1 MVADRVRPV
10 ARLVVM
16 PDVVVV
22 GGGIVGAACALELSS
37 RGVSVTLLE
46 RAELAAGASGR
57 NNGLWVT
64 PVEPALLPMARA
76 TLETYLEIADDA
88 PLPIRIDREPIG
100 LLAVALDEHE
110 LRIGEATHEPYR
122 DAGVPVEA
130 LDGDAVRRLEPE
142 LSPDAVGG
150 WLVEHGH
157 RLDPA
162 ALTVSLARM
171 AAANGADVR
180 HHLPARALLTLGD
193 RVTGVATDE
202 GVLLAEEVVVAAGPS
217 SPALLDPVGYRLPIT
232 GARGWLVR
240 LEPRDAAVGRLVAS
254 AGWEEATGRWGDR
267 AVLAGS
273 FGREEAATATLL
285 HPTTEGSLIAG
296 SSRQPAISPG
306 SDDVDVQ
313 GRIVSGAIR
322 LVPSLA
328 EAEVRS
334 AWWGVRPMTPDER
347 PVVGRL
353 GPGVLVATGHGSEGV
368 ILAMGTARLLA
379 SLLLGE
385 RPPLDAAA
393 FDPARFE
400 GKGRR

>member
-1 MVADRVRPV
+1 
-10 ARLVVM
+10 M

-22 GGGIVGAACALELSS
+22 GGGIVGAACALELSA

-64 PVEPALLPMARA
+64 PVDPALLPMARMS
-76 TLETYLEIADDA
+76 LETYLAIADDA
-88 PLPIRIDREPIG
+88 PLPIRIDPQPIG

-110 LRIGEATHEPYR
+110 LEVGEAAHEPYR

-130 LDGDAVRRLEPE
+130 LDGHAVRQLEPG
-142 LSPDAVGG
+142 LAPDAAGG

-180 HHLPARALLTLGD
+180 HHLPARALITVGD

-202 GVLLAEEVVVAAGPS
+202 GLLLSEEVVIAAGPW
-217 SPALLDPVGYRLPIT
+217 SPALLDPVGHRLPVT

-240 LEPRDAAVGRLVAS
+240 LQPRDVPVRRLVAS

-273 FGREEAATATLL
+273 FGRDEAATATLL
-285 HPTTEGSLIAG
+285 HPTTDGSLIAG

-306 SDDVDVQ
+306 ADDLDVQ
-313 GRIVSGAIR
+313 GRIVRGAIR

-328 EAEVRS
+328 EAVVLS

-347 PVVGRL
+347 PIVGRL

-368 ILAMGTARLLA
+368 ILASGTASLLA
-379 SLLLGE
+379 SLLLDE
-385 RPPLDAAA
+385 PPPLDPTP
-393 FDPARFE
+393 FDPARFG

>member
-1 MVADRVRPV
+1 
-10 ARLVVM
+10 M

-22 GGGIVGAACALELSS
+22 GGGILGAACALELSS

-64 PVEPALLPMARA
+64 PVDPALLPMARA
-76 TLETYLEIADDA
+76 TLETYLAVADDA
-88 PLPIRIDREPIG
+88 PLPIRIDRGPIG

-110 LRIGEATHEPYR
+110 LRVGEAAHEPYR

-130 LDGDAVRRLEPE
+130 LDGDAVQRLEPG
-142 LSPDAVGG
+142 LAPDAAGG

-171 AAANGADVR
+171 AAASGADVR
-180 HHLPARALLTLGD
+180 HHLPARALITVGD

-202 GVLLAEEVVVAAGPS
+202 GLLPSEEVVVAAGPW
-217 SPALLDPVGYRLPIT
+217 SPALLDPVGHRLPIT

-240 LEPRDAAVGRLVAS
+240 LQPRDVPVRRLVAS

-273 FGREEAATATLL
+273 FGRDEAATATLL
-285 HPTTEGSLIAG
+285 HPTTDGSLVAG
-296 SSRQPAISPG
+296 SSRQPAISPVA
-306 SDDVDVQ
+306 DDLDVQ
-313 GRIVSGAIR
+313 GRIVGGAIR

-328 EAEVRS
+328 EAVVLS

-353 GPGVLVATGHGSEGV
+353 GPGVLVAAGHGSEGV
-368 ILAMGTARLLA
+368 ILASGTASLLA
-379 SLLLGE
+379 SLLLDE
-385 RPPLDAAA
+385 PPPLDPTP
-393 FDPARFE
+393 FDPARFAGE
-400 GKGRR
+400 GRR